1 MSIHVKE
8 YGDKSAS
15 LMVFIHGGGVSGWMW
30 EKQISHFQSFHC
42 VVPDLPSH
50 GENSDSIVSIGSQIL
65 IQILCVRPHLI
76 DFAMINSALV
86 KQTPFVGLFIK
97 PCSAFSSFFIK
108 NRTFSKMQGKTL
120 YISESHFETY
130 YKESCRMS
138 ADTLYRILK
147 ENMSFKRPARFSE
160 ASADILVTAG
170 EKERGILKTSAR
182 EIGNKNANC
191 RSVMIPG
198 TGHGAPLAQP
208 ELFNEMVE

>member
-30 EKQISHFQSFHC
+30 EKQISHFQSFH
-42 VVPDLPSH
+42 
-50 GENSDSIVSIGSQIL
+50 
-65 IQILCVRPHLI
+65 
-76 DFAMINSALV
+76 
-86 KQTPFVGLFIK
+86 
-97 PCSAFSSFFIK
+97 
-108 NRTFSKMQGKTL
+108 
-120 YISESHFETY
+120 FETY

-138 ADTLYRILK
+138 AGTLYRILK
-147 ENMSFKRPARFSE
+147 ENMSFKLPARFSE
-160 ASADILVTAG
+160 ASADILVTVG

-182 EIGNKNANC
+182 EIDNKNANC

>member
-15 LMVFIHGGGVSGWMW
+15 LMVFIHGGGVSGWMR

-42 VVPDLPSH
+42 VVSDLPGH
-50 GENSDSIVSIGSQIL
+50 GENNDSI
-65 IQILCVRPHLI
+65 
-76 DFAMINSALV
+76 
-86 KQTPFVGLFIK
+86 
-97 PCSAFSSFFIK
+97 AFSISGSAEQI
-108 NRTFSKMQGKTL
+108 TL

-130 YKESCRMS
+130 YKESCWMS
-138 ADTLYRILK
+138 AGTLYRILK
-147 ENMSFKRPARFSE
+147 ENMSFKLPARFSE
-160 ASADILVTAG
+160 ASADILVTVG

-208 ELFNEMVE
+208 ELFNEMVEKWFFRGDIPKEWSIK